1 MSQMKLFGN
10 SRTAA
15 RVAGRRKAGEASQQS
30 VDAPKEQVKKQ
41 KVKKPLKVLAIWLT
55 VILCLEGLYF
65 FCCYTQNAFV
75 SKWRTIYVQTAM
87 STMRHQW
94 MATYLLPESV
104 VNDVM
109 QKRAEANERLGDKE
123 SSWGKTETD
132 ASSTEPVQP
141 AEPGIKPID
150 TTVTE
155 METETLSPEDEQAL
169 AKEAFYELFWEL
181 DQTTM
186 EAYVEQ
192 NPSVLDNGWE
202 NININ
207 EAGLDDN
214 GTSIMTTMGEQVLAI
229 NAKEEILLVR
239 VEGSG
244 YRGVL
249 AIAKDPARLNVENS
263 SGVGQFGQLT
273 GTIAEAHNGILAT
286 TCSGFID
293 IDNQGNWGNGNGG
306 LIAGYAMSN
315 GHGYGTHYVSNP
327 NFQYYRLEIH
337 TDNLIYIKK
346 VDKEVS
352 EDCRDATEFQ
362 PPIIIDGEVLESDY
376 WVELNPR
383 VCIGQSDKYEMLLLA
398 IEGRIY
404 TEGILGTDVNEC
416 AKILQRHNAV
426 QAMNVDGGTSAMMW
440 YDGEYV
446 IRGSNPQTRYTG
458 SRPVPNAFV
467 YHRVEEE

>member
-1 MSQMKLFGN
+1 MPQMKLFGN
-10 SRTAA
+10 SRSAA
-15 RVAGRRKAGEASQQS
+15 RVAGRKKPEPQGDQ
-30 VDAPKEQVKKQ
+30 PKEEKKKKQ
-41 KVKKPLKVLAIWLT
+41 KKPLKVLAIWLV
-55 VILCLEGLYF
+55 VILCLEGAYF
-65 FCCYTQNAFV
+65 FCCYTQNAFIK
-75 SKWRTIYVQTAM
+75 KWRTIYIQTAM

-104 VNDVM
+104 VNEVLQM
-109 QKRAEANERLGDKE
+109 RADAAAALGDKE
-123 SSWGKTETD
+123 SSWGDTTTD
-132 ASSTEPVQP
+132 VTPSEPVQP
-141 AEPGIKPID
+141 EIKPID

-155 METETLSPEDEQAL
+155 METETMTQEDEQAL
-169 AKEAFYELFWEL
+169 ARTAFYEMFWEL
-181 DQTTM
+181 DQDTM

-207 EAGLDDN
+207 EAGLEDS

-229 NAKEEILLVR
+229 NAKEEIMLVR

-273 GTIAEAHNGILAT
+273 GTIAQAHNGILAT

-315 GHGYGTHYVSNP
+315 GHGYGNHYVSNP

-337 TDNLIYIKK
+337 TDNRIYIKK

-362 PPIIIDGEVLESDY
+362 PPIIIDGEMLQNDY

-383 VCIGQSDKYEMLLLA
+383 VCIGQSDKYEMLLLVV
-398 IEGRIY
+398 EGRIY

-416 AKILQRHNAV
+416 ARILQKHNAM

-446 IRGSNPQTRYTG
+446 IRGSNPNTRYTG

>member
-1 MSQMKLFGN
+1 MPQMKLFGN
-10 SRTAA
+10 SRSAA
-15 RVAGRRKAGEASQQS
+15 RVAGRRKAEPENE
-30 VDAPKEQVKKQ
+30 PKEKKQ
-41 KVKKPLKVLAIWLT
+41 KKKKPLKVLAIWLT

-65 FCCYTQNAFV
+65 FLCYTQNSFV
-75 SKWRTIYVQTAM
+75 KRWRTIYIQTAM

-104 VNDVM
+104 IDEVLQM
-109 QKRAEANERLGDKE
+109 RIQAAEAVGDKE
-123 SSWGKTETD
+123 SSWSKEPET
-132 ASSTEPVQP
+132 TTP
-141 AEPGIKPID
+141 AEPVEPAIKPID

-155 METETLSPEDEQAL
+155 METETMTPEDEQAL
-169 AKEAFYELFWEL
+169 AKEAFYEMFWEL
-181 DQTTM
+181 DQATM

-229 NAKEEILLVR
+229 NAKEEIMLVR

-244 YRGVL
+244 YRGIL

-273 GTIAEAHNGILAT
+273 GTIAQAHNGILAT

-293 IDNQGNWGNGNGG
+293 IDSQGNWGNGNGG

-362 PPIIIDGEVLESDY
+362 PPIIIDGEVLQNDY

-383 VCIGQSDKYEMLLLA
+383 VCIGQSDKYEMLLLV
-398 IEGRIY
+398 IEGRLY

-416 AKILQRHNAV
+416 AKILQRHQRCAGHERRRWHKRHDV
-426 QAMNVDGGTSAMMW
+426 V
-440 YDGEYV
+440 
-446 IRGSNPQTRYTG
+446 RR
-458 SRPVPNAFV
+458 
-467 YHRVEEE
+467 

>member
-1 MSQMKLFGN
+1 MPQMKLFGN
-10 SRTAA
+10 SRSAA
-15 RVAGRRKAGEASQQS
+15 RVAGRRKAEPQ
-30 VDAPKEQVKKQ
+30 DAPKASTKQ
-41 KVKKPLKVLAIWLT
+41 KQTQKQKKPLKTLAIVL
-55 VILCLEGLYF
+55 VVLLCLEGLYF

-75 SKWRTIYVQTAM
+75 KKWRTIYIQTAM

-104 VNDVM
+104 IDQVLQM
-109 QKRAEANERLGDKE
+109 RAEAAEAIGDKE
-123 SSWGKTETD
+123 SSWSNKPEI
-132 ASSTEPVQP
+132 SQPVKP
-141 AEPGIKPID
+141 EVKPIESM
-150 TTVTE
+150 VTE
-155 METETLSPEDEQAL
+155 VETETMTPEDAQAL
-169 AKEAFYELFWEL
+169 AREAFYELFWEL
-181 DQTTM
+181 DQQTM
-186 EAYVEQ
+186 EDYLAQHPEA
-192 NPSVLDNGWE
+192 LENGWE

-207 EAGLDDN
+207 EAGLDDD
-214 GTSIMTTMGEQVLAI
+214 GTSIQTTMGEQVLAI

-239 VEGSG
+239 VKGSG
-244 YRGVL
+244 YRGIL
-249 AIAKDPARLNVENS
+249 AIAKDPSRLNVENS

-286 TCSGFID
+286 SCSGFID

-337 TDNLIYIKK
+337 EDDLIYIKK

-383 VCIGQSDKYEMLLLA
+383 VCIGQSDRYEMLLLVV
-398 IEGRIY
+398 EGRIY
-404 TEGILGTDVNEC
+404 SEGILGTDVNEC
-416 AKILQRHNAV
+416 AKILSRHNAV

-446 IRGSNPQTRYTG
+446 IRGSNPNSRYTG

-467 YHRVEEE
+467 YHRVEEES

>member
-1 MSQMKLFGN
+1 
-10 SRTAA
+10 
-15 RVAGRRKAGEASQQS
+15 
-30 VDAPKEQVKKQ
+30 
-41 KVKKPLKVLAIWLT
+41 
-55 VILCLEGLYF
+55 
-65 FCCYTQNAFV
+65 
-75 SKWRTIYVQTAM
+75 
-87 STMRHQW
+87 MRIQ
-94 MATYLLPESV
+94 A
-104 VNDVM
+104 
-109 QKRAEANERLGDKE
+109 AEAVGDKE
-123 SSWGKTETD
+123 SSWSKEPET
-132 ASSTEPVQP
+132 TTP
-141 AEPGIKPID
+141 AEPVEPAIKPID

-155 METETLSPEDEQAL
+155 METETMTPEDEQAL
-169 AKEAFYELFWEL
+169 AKEAFYEMFWEL
-181 DQTTM
+181 DQATM

-229 NAKEEILLVR
+229 NAKEEIMLVR

-244 YRGVL
+244 YRGIL

-273 GTIAEAHNGILAT
+273 GTIAQAHNGILAT

-293 IDNQGNWGNGNGG
+293 IDSQGNWGNGNGG

-362 PPIIIDGEVLESDY
+362 PPIIIDGEVLQNDY

-383 VCIGQSDKYEMLLLA
+383 VCIGQSDKYEMLLLV
-398 IEGRIY
+398 IEGRLY

-446 IRGSNPQTRYTG
+446 IRGSNSATRYTG

-467 YHRVEEE
+467 YHKVEE

>member
-1 MSQMKLFGN
+1 MPQMKLFGN
-10 SRTAA
+10 SRSAA
-15 RVAGRRKAGEASQQS
+15 RVAGRRKAEPENE
-30 VDAPKEQVKKQ
+30 PKEKKQ
-41 KVKKPLKVLAIWLT
+41 KKKKPLKVLAIWLT

-65 FCCYTQNAFV
+65 FLCYTQNSFV
-75 SKWRTIYVQTAM
+75 KRWRTIYIQTAM

-94 MATYLLPESV
+94 MATYLLPEPV
-104 VNDVM
+104 IDEVLQM
-109 QKRAEANERLGDKE
+109 RIQAAEAVGDKE
-123 SSWGKTETD
+123 SSWSKEPET
-132 ASSTEPVQP
+132 TTP
-141 AEPGIKPID
+141 AEPVEPAIKPID

-155 METETLSPEDEQAL
+155 
-169 AKEAFYELFWEL
+169 L
-181 DQTTM
+181 DQATM

-229 NAKEEILLVR
+229 NAKEEIMLVR

-244 YRGVL
+244 YRGIL

-273 GTIAEAHNGILAT
+273 GTIAQAHNGILAT

-293 IDNQGNWGNGNGG
+293 IDSQGNWGNGNGG

-362 PPIIIDGEVLESDY
+362 PPIIIDGEVLQNDY

-383 VCIGQSDKYEMLLLA
+383 VCIGQSDKYEMLLLV
-398 IEGRIY
+398 IEGRLY

-446 IRGSNPQTRYTG
+446 IRGSNSATRYTG

-467 YHRVEEE
+467 YHKVEE

>member
-1 MSQMKLFGN
+1 MPQMKLFGN
-10 SRTAA
+10 SRSAA
-15 RVAGRRKAGEASQQS
+15 RVAGRRKAEPKNE
-30 VDAPKEQVKKQ
+30 PKEKKQ
-41 KVKKPLKVLAIWLT
+41 KKKKPLKVLAIWLT
-55 VILCLEGLYF
+55 VILCLEGIYF
-65 FCCYTQNAFV
+65 FLCYTQNSFV
-75 SKWRTIYVQTAM
+75 KRWRTIYIQTAM

-104 VNDVM
+104 IDEVLQM
-109 QKRAEANERLGDKE
+109 RIQAAEAVGDKE
-123 SSWGKTETD
+123 SSWSKEPET
-132 ASSTEPVQP
+132 TTP
-141 AEPGIKPID
+141 AEPVEPAIKPID

-155 METETLSPEDEQAL
+155 METETMTPEDEQAL
-169 AKEAFYELFWEL
+169 AKEAFYEMFWEL
-181 DQTTM
+181 DQATM

-229 NAKEEILLVR
+229 NAKEEIMLVR

-244 YRGVL
+244 YRGIL

-273 GTIAEAHNGILAT
+273 GTIAQAHNGILAT

-293 IDNQGNWGNGNGG
+293 IDSQGNWGNGNGG

-315 GHGYGTHYVSNP
+315 GHGYGTHYVSILFNDTAP
-327 NFQYYRLEIH
+327 TEIY

-362 PPIIIDGEVLESDY
+362 PPIIIDGEVLQNDY

-383 VCIGQSDKYEMLLLA
+383 VCIGQSDKYEMLLLV
-398 IEGRIY
+398 IEGRMLDD
-404 TEGILGTDVNEC
+404 GILGTSVNEC
-416 AKILQRHNAV
+416 SAILARHGAV
-426 QAMNVDGGTSAMMW
+426 QAMNVDGGTSAILW
-440 YDGEYV
+440 YDGQYV
-446 IRGSNPQTRYTG
+446 TRCSNQALPNGRAL
-458 SRPVPNAFV
+458 PNAFV
-467 YHRVEEE
+467 YHKRTD

>member
-1 MSQMKLFGN
+1 MPQMKLFGN
-10 SRTAA
+10 SRSAA
-15 RVAGRRKAGEASQQS
+15 RVAGKRKTDPEA
-30 VDAPKEQVKKQ
+30 APKEKKQ
-41 KVKKPLKVLAIWLT
+41 KKKKPLKVLAIWLT

-75 SKWRTIYVQTAM
+75 KKWRTIYIQTAM

-104 VNDVM
+104 IDEVLQM
-109 QKRAEANERLGDKE
+109 RAQAAEAIGDKE
-123 SSWGKTETD
+123 SSWSNEPAAD
-132 ASSTEPVQP
+132 ATPEKP
-141 AEPGIKPID
+141 AEPEIKPID

-155 METETLSPEDEQAL
+155 METETMTPEDEQAL
-169 AKEAFYELFWEL
+169 AKEAFYEMFWEL
-181 DQTTM
+181 DQQTM
-186 EAYVEQ
+186 EDYVAA

-207 EAGLDDN
+207 EAGLDDS

-244 YRGVL
+244 YRGIL

-263 SGVGQFGQLT
+263 SGVGTFGQLT
-273 GTIAEAHNGILAT
+273 GTIAQAHNGILAT

-293 IDNQGNWGNGNGG
+293 IDAQGNWGNGNGG

-337 TDNLIYIKK
+337 TDDRIYIKK

-362 PPIIIDGEVLESDY
+362 PPIIIDGEVLQSDY

-383 VCIGQSDKYEMLLLA
+383 VCVGQSDKYEMLLLV

-404 TEGILGTDVNEC
+404 SEGIIGTDVNEC
-416 AKILQRHNAV
+416 AQILKRHNAV

>member
-1 MSQMKLFGN
+1 MPQMKLFGN
-10 SRTAA
+10 SRSAA
-15 RVAGRRKAGEASQQS
+15 RVAGRRKSDPEA
-30 VDAPKEQVKKQ
+30 APKEKKQ
-41 KVKKPLKVLAIWLT
+41 KKKKPLKVLAIWLT

-75 SKWRTIYVQTAM
+75 KKWRTIYVQTAM

-104 VNDVM
+104 VNEVM
-109 QKRAEANERLGDKE
+109 QKRAEANEMLADKE
-123 SSWGKTETD
+123 SSWGDVDTPESSETVKP
-132 ASSTEPVQP
+132 AAPEVKPV
-141 AEPGIKPID
+141 D
-150 TTVTE
+150 TNVTE
-155 METETLSPEDEQAL
+155 LPVETLSPEDEQAL

-181 DQTTM
+181 DQATM
-186 EAYVEQ
+186 EAYVQE

-214 GTSIMTTMGEQVLAI
+214 GTSIQTTMGEQVLAI
-229 NAKEEILLVR
+229 NAKEQIMLVR
-239 VEGSG
+239 VQGSG

-273 GTIAEAHNGILAT
+273 GTIAQAHNGILAT

-306 LIAGYAMSN
+306 LIAGFAMSN

-337 TDNLIYIKK
+337 TDNRIYIKK

-383 VCIGQSDKYEMLLLA
+383 VCIGQSDKYEMLLLV

-404 TEGILGTDVNEC
+404 TEGILGTNVNEC
-416 AKILQRHNAV
+416 AQILKKHNAV

-467 YHRVEEE
+467 YHKVEEE

>member
-1 MSQMKLFGN
+1 MPQMKLFGN
-10 SRTAA
+10 SRSAA
-15 RVAGRRKAGEASQQS
+15 RVAGRRKAEPQ
-30 VDAPKEQVKKQ
+30 DAPKASTKQ
-41 KVKKPLKVLAIWLT
+41 KQKQKKPLKTLAIVL
-55 VILCLEGLYF
+55 VVLLCLEGLYF

-75 SKWRTIYVQTAM
+75 KKWRTIYIQTAM

-104 VNDVM
+104 IDQVLQM
-109 QKRAEANERLGDKE
+109 RAEAAEAIGDKE
-123 SSWGKTETD
+123 SSWSNKPEI
-132 ASSTEPVQP
+132 SQPVKP
-141 AEPGIKPID
+141 EVKPIESM
-150 TTVTE
+150 VTE
-155 METETLSPEDEQAL
+155 VETETMTPEDEQAL
-169 AKEAFYELFWEL
+169 AREAFYELFWEL
-181 DQTTM
+181 DQQTM
-186 EAYVEQ
+186 EDYLAQHPEA
-192 NPSVLDNGWE
+192 LENGWE

-207 EAGLDDN
+207 EAGLDDD
-214 GTSIMTTMGEQVLAI
+214 GTSIQTTMGEQVLAI
-229 NAKEEILLVR
+229 NAREEILLVR
-239 VEGSG
+239 VKGSG
-244 YRGVL
+244 YRGIL
-249 AIAKDPARLNVENS
+249 AIAKDPSRLNVENS

-337 TDNLIYIKK
+337 EDDLIYIKK

-383 VCIGQSDKYEMLLLA
+383 VCIGQSDRYEMLLLV

-404 TEGILGTDVNEC
+404 AEGILGTDVNEC
-416 AKILQRHNAV
+416 AKILSRHNAV

-446 IRGSNPQTRYTG
+446 IRGSNANSRYTG

-467 YHRVEEE
+467 YHRVEEES

>member
-1 MSQMKLFGN
+1 MPQMKLFGN
-10 SRTAA
+10 SRSAA
-15 RVAGRRKAGEASQQS
+15 RVAGRRKAEPENE
-30 VDAPKEQVKKQ
+30 PKEKKQ
-41 KVKKPLKVLAIWLT
+41 KKKKPLKVLAIWLT

-65 FCCYTQNAFV
+65 FLCYTQNSFV
-75 SKWRTIYVQTAM
+75 KRWRTIYIQTAM
-87 STMRHQW
+87 STMSHQW
-94 MATYLLPESV
+94 MATYLLPEPV
-104 VNDVM
+104 IDEVLQM
-109 QKRAEANERLGDKE
+109 RIQAAEAVGDKE
-123 SSWGKTETD
+123 SSWSKEPET
-132 ASSTEPVQP
+132 TTP
-141 AEPGIKPID
+141 AEPVEPAIKPID

-155 METETLSPEDEQAL
+155 METETMTPEDEQAL
-169 AKEAFYELFWEL
+169 AKEAFYEMFCEL
-181 DQTTM
+181 DQATM

-229 NAKEEILLVR
+229 NAKEEIMLVR

-244 YRGVL
+244 YRGIL

-273 GTIAEAHNGILAT
+273 GTIAQAHNGILAT

-293 IDNQGNWGNGNGG
+293 IDSQGNWGNGNGG

-362 PPIIIDGEVLESDY
+362 PPIIIDGEVLQNDY

-383 VCIGQSDKYEMLLLA
+383 VCIGQSDKYEMLLLV
-398 IEGRIY
+398 IEGRLY

-446 IRGSNPQTRYTG
+446 IRGSNAATRYTG

-467 YHRVEEE
+467 YHKVEE